1 MTSLVER
8 MAAPANN
15 FLDHIADLQERV
27 GRLERYPDA
36 GGDGSA
42 AALAD
47 ESYLVLGFSTDLSN
61 ERVLTVGNGLV
72 DTDLGAGSTYT
83 VALGA
88 PSSVSVLSTNLVT
101 GGTHYHAVITSAA
114 GAVSTIMATDADG
127 RTQVDG
133 LGINVAA
140 AADGQ
145 ITMVN
150 GGGIG
155 VTGDVLVTWDIG
167 NNYLEITGCNVGIGT
182 TTPSTL
188 LHVYKDTD
196 AAMGIKTE
204 NPNAG
209 ADARAVVSVVADGC
223 QGSFTA
229 LSTGYGDAHRQ
240 DRAELIA
247 ENTALGLDL
256 IANAAAGTIKCYAGG
271 HGTTEL
277 LAQIGIAAWTTS
289 TWQRALELRN
299 ASVIKWVLG
308 TSYAWGIG
316 QSADNLYVTRSA
328 ADDSSAVAS
337 YAMYLPGATGRVGI
351 NSTTVNA
358 QLHVLQSVADAAIPV
373 LILDQDDVSEGCI
386 DFVAS
391 ARGAI
396 SGTTNSVESVRVELN
411 GTVYRLALYADA

>member
-101 GGTHYHAVITSAA
+101 GGTHYHAAATSSNPGATQVILATALDGGLQLLRLGIGTDPDTDNAVKVVTATWVGLGAAA
-114 GAVSTIMATDADG
+114 GRIEFDNQATDE
-127 RTQVDG
+127 
-133 LGINVAA
+133 INFI
-140 AADGQ
+140 D
-145 ITMVN
+145 
-150 GGGIG
+150 
-155 VTGDVLVTWDIG
+155 
-167 NNYLEITGCNVGIGT
+167 CNVGIGISVPETKLHLASSNANCAAFIDTYDDGSTYSYILFRKSDTDTIGT
-182 TTPSTL
+182 TTQ
-188 LHVYKDTD
+188 TD
-196 AAMGIKTE
+196 
-204 NPNAG
+204 
-209 ADARAVVSVVADGC
+209 DGDNI
-223 QGSFTA
+223 GGLIF
-229 LSTGYGDAHRQ
+229 YGVD
-240 DRAELIA
+240 
-247 ENTALGLDL
+247 NTAAFDYGAYILATQEGASGVRAPMRIQIATYSATTGNLGIIL
-256 IANAAAGTIKCYAGG
+256 N
-271 HGTTEL
+271 
-277 LAQIGIAAWTTS
+277 
-289 TWQRALELRN
+289 
-299 ASVIKWVLG
+299 
-308 TSYAWGIG
+308 
-316 QSADNLYVTRSA
+316 SA
-328 ADDSSAVAS
+328 
-337 YAMYLPGATGRVGI
+337 GRVGI
-351 NSTTVNA
+351 NIAVGEHAA
-358 QLHVLQSVADAAIPV
+358 QLHVDQNTADAGIPV
-373 LILDQDDVSEGCI
+373 LLLDQADTSEGCI

-396 SGTTNSVESVRVELN
+396 TGATNSVESVRVELN